1 MLGPELVE
9 FIESPVMILF
19 ATRDEAG
26 RPMIGRGSGVRVDRQ
41 SGNLHFLAS
50 RSQWPRAVGEALVGR
65 PIATTYVRATDYK
78 ACQIKGR
85 VVEAGPADE
94 AHRARGEAY
103 VAEQLA
109 RMMALG
115 VTRMQLSSTLSDR
128 ELVCL
133 TIAPQA
139 IFEQTPGPGAGRRL
153 TPEAAA

>member
-1 MLGPELVE
+1 
-9 FIESPVMILF
+9 MILF

-26 RPMIGRGSGVRVDRQ
+26 RPMIGRGSGVRIERQ
-41 SGNLHFLAS
+41 SGHLHFLAS
-50 RSQWPRAVGEALVGR
+50 RSQWPEAVSEAQVGR
-65 PIATTYVRATDYK
+65 PIAMTYVRPADYK

-85 VVEAGPADE
+85 ILAAGPADE

-115 VTRMQLSSTLSDR
+115 VTRMQLSSTLSDQD
-128 ELVCL
+128 LVCL
-133 TIAPQA
+133 TIEPQA

-153 TPEAAA
+153 TPEAVA

>member
-1 MLGPELVE
+1 MLGPELAE

-26 RPMIGRGSGVRVDRQ
+26 RPMIGRGSGVRFDRE
-41 SGNLHFLAS
+41 SGHLHFLAS
-50 RSQWPRAVGEALVGR
+50 RGQWPKAVGEALPGR
-65 PIATTYVRATDYK
+65 PIATTYVRAADYK

-85 VVEAGPADE
+85 VLEAGPAD
-94 AHRARGEAY
+94 AAFQALGQAY

-109 RMMALG
+109 RMLALG
-115 VTRMQLSSTLSDR
+115 VTRMQLSSTLSDQ

-133 TIAPQA
+133 TIEPKE

-153 TPEAAA
+153 TPEAVA

>member
-1 MLGPELVE
+1 MLGPQLAE

-26 RPMIGRGSGVRVDRQ
+26 RPMIGRGSGVRFDRQ
-41 SGNLHFLAS
+41 SGYLHFLAS
-50 RSQWPRAVGEALVGR
+50 HCQWPKAVGEALAGR
-65 PIATTYVRATDYK
+65 PIATTFVRAADYK
-78 ACQIKGR
+78 AFQIKGR
-85 VVEAGPADE
+85 VLEAEPAD
-94 AHRARGEAY
+94 AAGLALGQAY

-109 RMMALG
+109 QMLALG

-133 TIAPQA
+133 TIEPQA